1 GLIIKNKTYFVDFD
15 KAMASKAFCDWLK
28 DDTYKKYVYDLK
40 RLKVILLW
48 EGHDIE
54 GVNFDLLLS
63 AYLVDASI
71 NQDDFSSISK
81 SFNHFD
87 VLTDDLIYGRGAKK
101 QIPEKETLM
110 KHIITKVKAIKILH
124 KLALDK
130 IRENHQLSLL
140 NDVEIPLAE
149 TLANM
154 EYTGVLIDENALNDF
169 GNELEHRIDQL
180 ERQIYGLA
188 EEKFNI
194 NSPKQLSEILF
205 NKLELPAK
213 KKTKSGYSTNI
224 SVLKKLKNIHPI
236 INHIIEYRT
245 YSKLKSTYYEGL
257 LNALKLKNDHKIHTM
272 YQQALTKTGRLS
284 SKEPNLQNLPIRT
297 DAGRVLR
304 KVFIAEKNH
313 QLLSLDYSQIELRVV
328 AEMANVKNLKEAFKN
343 NKDIHMETARK
354 IFDKDNIS
362 DRERAIAKA
371 INFSIIYGKTTWG
384 LSEELNISPKE
395 AEQFITTYFDMY
407 PEIKSFTDQQIEF
420 AKDNGYVE
428 TLLHRKTFIP
438 EISSKNY
445 QTREFGKRIAMNA
458 PIQGSAADILKLAMV
473 KINQTFKTKGIQS
486 KIILQIH
493 DEIVL
498 DVYQDEMDDVIQ
510 ITKSTMEN
518 MMDFETNLSV
528 HYDFGDN
535 LYEVK

>member
-1 GLIIKNKTYFVDFD
+1 
-15 KAMASKAFCDWLK
+15 
-28 DDTYKKYVYDLK
+28 
-40 RLKVILLW
+40 
-48 EGHDIE
+48 
-54 GVNFDLLLS
+54 
-63 AYLVDASI
+63 
-71 NQDDFSSISK
+71 
-81 SFNHFD
+81 
-87 VLTDDLIYGRGAKK
+87 
-101 QIPEKETLM
+101 M